1 MISQGVSV
9 NMGASQDEDLA
20 ANPRLKGKRFME
32 IFEQTVQVLRAP
44 EFFFFGKAQA
54 RWMVDFFGIF
64 PSDIWSNSFLFLLN
78 PKRQIHQVDTS
89 QRNN

>member
-1 MISQGVSV
+1 M

-44 EFFFFGKAQA
+44 EFFFFLGKSPSQ
-54 RWMVDFFGIF
+54 VDGGFFWDF
-64 PSDIWSNSFLFLLN
+64 
-78 PKRQIHQVDTS
+78 PKRHMI
-89 QRNN
+89 

>member
-1 MISQGVSV
+1 M

-32 IFEQTVQVLRAP
+32 VFEQTVQVLRAP
-44 EFFFFGKAQA
+44 EFFFLGKAQA

-64 PSDIWSNSFLFLLN
+64 PSDILYDRIVFFFNSQATD
-78 PKRQIHQVDTS
+78 PPTGHIS
-89 QRNN
+89 A

>member
-1 MISQGVSV
+1 M

-44 EFFFFGKAQA
+44 EFFFFFGEKPKPGGWWIFLGFSQA
-54 RWMVDFFGIF
+54 TYDLIVFYFF
-64 PSDIWSNSFLFLLN
+64 
-78 PKRQIHQVDTS
+78 
-89 QRNN
+89 